1 MGLLM
6 NNLKSLRAANNKTQ
20 KQVANILGITQ
31 AAYAMYENGARS
43 LPIDVI
49 KTLADYFCVSVD
61 YLLGRPEAP
70 QPIEQPRFIMLY
82 NSLSATQQEKV
93 IAYMEGLLA

>member
-31 AAYAMYENGARS
+31 AAYAMYENGARH
-43 LPIDVI
+43 
-49 KTLADYFCVSVD
+49 F
-61 YLLGRPEAP
+61 LL
-70 QPIEQPRFIMLY
+70 MY
-82 NSLSATQQEKV
+82 
-93 IAYMEGLLA
+93 